1 MMRNINVQLS
11 HWADIDSLDVELVE
25 RKGVGHPD
33 YIADSASEEASR
45 KLSLYYLKN
54 YGVILHHNL
63 DKTLVVG
70 GQAAPKFKGGEVLH
84 PIYIVVS
91 GRATTE
97 VKTEHGTE
105 SIPVGTIIIESV
117 KEWIKDH
124 FRYLD
129 PEKHVVVDY
138 KIGKGSTDLVGI
150 FEASK
155 KVPLSND
162 TSFGVGF
169 APYSKLENLVFNTE
183 RLLNSKE
190 IKAKI
195 PEIGEDIKVMGLRKG
210 NRIELTVAM
219 AVISQLVEDVNQYIN
234 VKEETRNQILD
245 LAAKLV
251 PNYDVKVNINTGD
264 KIDRGIVYLTVT
276 GTSAEHGDDGMTGR
290 GNRATGLITPMRPM
304 SLEATAG
311 KNPVNHVGKLY
322 NIVANLIAQ
331 KVSQEV
337 KGVKSVQVE
346 VLGQIGRPID
356 DPLIANVQV
365 MTEDGKI
372 NDNMK
377 REIEGITDEML
388 GNIVKI
394 SDLILEGKVILF

>member
-1 MMRNINVQLS
+1 M
-11 HWADIDSLDVELVE
+11 
-25 RKGVGHPD
+25 
-33 YIADSASEEASR
+33 
-45 KLSLYYLKN
+45 
-54 YGVILHHNL
+54 
-63 DKTLVVG
+63 
-70 GQAAPKFKGGEVLH
+70 
-84 PIYIVVS
+84 
-91 GRATTE
+91 
-97 VKTEHGTE
+97 
-105 SIPVGTIIIESV
+105 
-117 KEWIKDH
+117 
-124 FRYLD
+124 
-129 PEKHVVVDY
+129 
-138 KIGKGSTDLVGI
+138 
-150 FEASK
+150 
-155 KVPLSND
+155 
-162 TSFGVGF
+162 
-169 APYSKLENLVFNTE
+169 
-183 RLLNSKE
+183 NSKE

-234 VKEETRNQILD
+234 VKEETKNQILD

>member
-1 MMRNINVQLS
+1 MRNINVQLS

-63 DKTLVVG
+63 DKTLLVG

-219 AVISQLVEDVNQYIN
+219 AVISQLVEDINQYIN
-234 VKEETRNQILD
+234 VKEEAKNQILD

-394 SDLILEGKVILF
+394 SDLILEGKVTLF

>member
-1 MMRNINVQLS
+1 MRNINVQLS

-234 VKEETRNQILD
+234 VKEETKNQILD

>member
-63 DKTLVVG
+63 DKTLLVG

-234 VKEETRNQILD
+234 VKEETKNQILD

-394 SDLILEGKVILF
+394 SELILEGKVILF